1 MKTEK
6 KINNSNNSSDF
17 YLKLLNNFYNQRKRK
32 ESFKTLRISSS
43 TANINKHSNEIP
55 YSIKPFLCS
64 VPKDVSLHE
73 IFINMMNS
81 SFKINGNKS
90 IYLKMSEEDLEIR
103 NYVLNCIKIFIEK
116 NDIHKKIL
124 CSIIFLYDILTI
136 KNKHKKML
144 NNSEEIGIGACFL
157 TLKFL
162 CTKKKSF
169 YSLKNFSEIFQ
180 TEKLSSND
188 IKEIEIK
195 CLKLIDYYLNY
206 ASPISFMEIFFING
220 IIFSNDK
227 IKEGE
232 SGGIYDLI
240 IEIIEKIMLISN
252 EYIKYNPLCLCS
264 CIVSFARELYNIEI
278 WPQILTQA
286 FGVNAYSFRNIYG
299 EFHELIFKKNSKE
312 NLKEKTKNHI
322 RKKTQVY
329 KEIEYDKDEMKL
341 HTSSSVVQNITN
353 NYTYRSPI
361 KAEGEGAKKYI
372 NIYYNH
378 NYPSNNRIINSELI
392 QKYKKKNILVN
403 KINNYENGIKEK
415 NIKEKRI
422 KEMGIEIPSL
432 NHKKNKSLKYIYETN
447 LEKTENNDIKINKK
461 ILYKTKEEDYSNVT
475 TSENSNKNKYKKNFD
490 IHYNNKNGNYLKSE
504 YNEQI
509 KEKKDDSI
517 NNNLNENNTI
527 SKTSQK
533 KYFYNIP
540 RWSSIKKFY
549 KLKQN
554 MEKETFCH
562 LTDTKA
568 LNYKKKYT

>member
-17 YLKLLNNFYNQRKRK
+17 YLKLLSNFYNQRKRK

-90 IYLKMSEEDLEIR
+90 IYLKMSEKDLEIR
-103 NYVLNCIKIFIEK
+103 NYVLNCIKIFIDK

-136 KNKHKKML
+136 KNKQKKML

-195 CLKLIDYYLNY
+195 CLKLIGYYLNY

-264 CIVSFARELYNIEI
+264 CIVSFARELYNLEI

-286 FGVNAYSFRNIYG
+286 FGVNSYSFRNIYD
-299 EFHELIFKKNSKE
+299 EFHECIFPKNIKE

-329 KEIEYDKDEMKL
+329 NEIEDDKDEMKL
-341 HTSSSVVQNITN
+341 QTSSSVVQNITN

-361 KAEGEGAKKYI
+361 KAEGEAAKKYI

-415 NIKEKRI
+415 NFKEKRI
-422 KEMGIEIPSL
+422 REMEIEIPSL

-447 LEKTENNDIKINKK
+447 LDKT
-461 ILYKTKEEDYSNVT
+461 
-475 TSENSNKNKYKKNFD
+475 
-490 IHYNNKNGNYLKSE
+490 
-504 YNEQI
+504 
-509 KEKKDDSI
+509 
-517 NNNLNENNTI
+517 
-527 SKTSQK
+527 
-533 KYFYNIP
+533 
-540 RWSSIKKFY
+540 
-549 KLKQN
+549 
-554 MEKETFCH
+554 
-562 LTDTKA
+562 
-568 LNYKKKYT
+568 